1 MIMISWL
8 NSIIC
13 LVVLLA
19 INLNAVA
26 SEENYQNIWAVK
38 IDGDVYKA
46 KDVARRNN
54 FELIQ
59 KARFLVVGD
68 SCCC

>member
-1 MIMISWL
+1 MISWL

-59 KARFLVVGD
+59 KARFWLLVILVVD
-68 SCCC
+68 Y